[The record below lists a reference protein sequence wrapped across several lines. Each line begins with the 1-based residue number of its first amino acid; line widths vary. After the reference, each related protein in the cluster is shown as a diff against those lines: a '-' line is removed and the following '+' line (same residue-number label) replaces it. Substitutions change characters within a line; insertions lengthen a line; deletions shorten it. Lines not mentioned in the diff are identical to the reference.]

1 MNSSTFCLFAQ
12 VLALVDRKDFDALA
26 RKHGVERASKGFGS
40 WDQFVAMAF
49 AQLSD
54 AGSLRETILGLASA
68 SGKLR
73 HLGIESAP
81 CRSTLSYANANRA
94 WQFFEDLFAAIYAMA
109 AGEAAR
115 HRKEFLLENPLYAL
129 GTCG

>member
-1 MNSSTFCLFAQ
+1 MKSSTFSLFAQ
-12 VLALVDRKDFDALA
+12 VLSLVDRRGFDELA
-26 RKHGVERASKGFGS
+26 RKHGVEKASKGFSS
-40 WDQFVAMAF
+40 WEQFVAMTF

-81 CRSTLSYANANRA
+81 CRATLSYANANRA
-94 WQFFEDLFAAIYAMA
+94 WQFFEDLFAAIHAMA
-109 AGEAAR
+109 AGEAAWL
-115 HRKEFLLENPLYAL
+115 HKEFLLKNPLYAL